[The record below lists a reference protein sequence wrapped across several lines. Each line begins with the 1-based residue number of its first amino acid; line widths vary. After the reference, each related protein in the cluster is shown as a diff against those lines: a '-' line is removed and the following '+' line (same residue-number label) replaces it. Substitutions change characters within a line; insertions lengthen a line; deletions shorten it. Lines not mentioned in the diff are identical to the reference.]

1 MILNYI
7 TKPISLRN
15 RLLRIIMKTSIFLFC
30 SLIFAFGPENG
41 FSQDAIITIQSKKIL
56 NGKQLFKL
64 INKQTKYKFIYRNNL
79 FKDAPDLVIEKGN
92 IKAED
97 LLKNYLSPL
106 NLTYEFTQNK
116 TVIVKKDLNKKVT
129 SIDND
134 DKNEDDALQRTITGN
149 ISDSDG
155 IALPGATIVEVGTD
169 NGTSSDF
176 DGNFSLVL
184 ENDEASIKVSFVGFS
199 SQVIDVTNQDVF
211 NVNLVAADSSLDEIV
226 ITGYGTTRKKDLVS
240 SIAQVK
246 GEDLANQPA
255 SSVNNLLQGRAAGLQ
270 VTSPNGSP
278 EAAPTIRIR
287 GLSSIQGNNNPLF
300 VIDGFIAGT
309 DFNLQNINVNDIR
322 SIEVLKD
329 ASALSLYGTR
339 GASGVI
345 LIQTKNGK
353 NIKQGENNLS
363 INHYTSFSEI
373 ANSPEFLNAT
383 DFANYWNEAET
394 LIFGASG
401 YGENDPSVEPLYPDV
416 AGLPNTNWLDLVTR
430 SGMINNTDLNLSGNS
445 EKSNYYI
452 SFNRWSEQ
460 GIIKSSGM
468 DRYSLRANFDVSIND
483 KLRAGLRF
491 NLADRKTEN
500 SKVGFD
506 GVQNQSTPERQVYND
521 DGTYNGLN
529 PVSNVATRN
538 ALADVNERINHTY
551 ATNILTNAYME
562 YQITPELSVRST
574 LGLGLDFVKQNQY
587 LPTILPERILQG
599 LLGEADVRTRNSRDI
614 LNENTLNFVKE
625 FGDHSLKVLA
635 GYTVQ
640 KTTYEQ
646 SIAGAYG
653 FVNDVVTF
661 NNLALGSD
669 PTVNTVS
676 TSYSQRTFESILG
689 RVNYSYKGKYL
700 LTLVARR
707 DGSSV
712 FEEGNKYAF
721 FPSAGAAWRISEE
734 SFMQE
739 IDYISNLK
747 LRASYGIVGEQ
758 GVPPYNSLSRYTPY
772 VTFLN
777 NEVSNAVVI
786 EDIASSGLDWET
798 TYQTDIGLEIGFL
811 NNRYSLE
818 VDYYKKR
825 TENLLLN
832 KPIPGTAGTTRLAN
846 VGEIE
851 NSGIEVAINSVN
863 IEKPDFSWS
872 TDLTISANKN
882 EVISLGGE
890 DFLNLSSPGNATGDD
905 IRIIPGYPIPAFL
918 GAEYLGTY
926 KTSAEID
933 SDGIVGTVLGGPRY
947 VDKNGDG
954 AINTLDFD
962 VIGDPNPDF
971 FAGLR
976 NTITY
981 KDFTLDFFFHGS
993 FGGDLLNAPYH
1004 LSFFGRDARSNLLP
1018 IVKDRWTPTNPN
1030 SDIPRAGSS
1039 FGNYQPRSSVSYQD
1053 GSFVRLKNITLRYN
1067 LDLPGTK
1074 SSSVYLSANNLLLFT
1089 DWEFGDPEVSNSG
1102 AGLNQGIANSVY
1114 PYNTTV
1120 ALGFNITL

>member
-1 MILNYI
+1 MLKLTPMRNKLLN
-7 TKPISLRN
+7 
-15 RLLRIIMKTSIFLFC
+15 IIMRAFIFLFC

-41 FSQDAIITIQSKKIL
+41 FSQDAMINVSSKRTL
-56 NGKQLFKL
+56 NAKQLFKL
-64 INKQTKYKFIYRNNL
+64 INKQTNYKFIYRT
-79 FKDAPDLVIEKGN
+79 
-92 IKAED
+92 D
-97 LLKNYLSPL
+97 LLKNATEIELSEGDIKADILLTNFLNPL
-106 NLTYEFTQNK
+106 NLTYEFTENN
-116 TVIVKKDLNKKVT
+116 TVVVKKISKTKVI
-129 SIDND
+129 SKPK
-134 DKNEDDALQRTITGN
+134 KNEEEDILQRIITGN

-155 IALPGATIVEVGTD
+155 LALPGATVVEVGTE
-169 NGTSSDF
+169 NGTSTDF
-176 DGNFSLVL
+176 DGNFSITL
-184 ENDEASIKVSFVGFS
+184 ENDEASLEVSFVGFT
-199 SQVIDVTNQDVF
+199 SQIVNVSNQDEI
-211 NVNLVAADSSLDEIV
+211 NVNLVAEDSALDEII
-226 ITGYGTTRKKDLVS
+226 ITGYGTTTKRDNVS

-246 GEDLANQPA
+246 GDDLANQPA

-278 EAAPTIRIR
+278 EATPTIRIR

-329 ASALSLYGTR
+329 ASALALYGTR

-353 NIKQGENNLS
+353 NIQKGENNLT
-363 INHYTSFSEI
+363 INHYTSFSKI
-373 ANSPEFLNAT
+373 ANSPEYMNST

-394 LIFGASG
+394 LVFGASG
-401 YGENDPSVEPLYPDV
+401 YGENDPSVDPLYPNV
-416 AGLPNTNWLDLVTR
+416 ASLPNTNWVDLVTR
-430 SGMINNTDLNLSGNS
+430 DGMINNTDLTLSGNA

-452 SFNRWSEQ
+452 SFNRWSEE
-460 GIIKSSGM
+460 GIIKNSGM
-468 DRYSLRANFDVSIND
+468 DRYSLRANFDVNIND
-483 KLRAGLRF
+483 NLRAGLRF

-500 SKVGFD
+500 NKVNWNNI
-506 GVQNQSTPERQVYND
+506 QLLSPPARQVYND
-521 DGTYNGLN
+521 DATYDGLN
-529 PVSNVATRN
+529 PVSNTPERN
-538 ALADVNERINHTY
+538 SLADVNERINHTY
-551 ATNILTNAYME
+551 ATNVLTNAYLE
-562 YQITPELSVRST
+562 YQLTPELSIRST
-574 LGLGLDFVKQNQY
+574 LGLGLDFVKQNEY

-599 LLGEADVRTRNSRDI
+599 LLGDADVRTRNSRDV
-614 LNENTLNFVKE
+614 LNENTINFVKE

-635 GYTVQ
+635 GYTLQ

-669 PTVNTVS
+669 PTVNSVS

-689 RVNYSYKGKYL
+689 RINYSYKGKYL

-721 FPSAGAAWRISEE
+721 FPSLGAAWRIGDED
-734 SFMQE
+734 FMQGM
-739 IDYISNLK
+739 DYISNLK

-758 GVPPYNSLSRYTPY
+758 GVPAYNSLSRYTPY

-777 NEVSNAVVI
+777 DQVNNAVLI
-786 EDIASSGLDWET
+786 EEIASSGLDWET

-811 NNRYSLE
+811 NDRYSLE
-818 VDYYKKR
+818 IDYYKKR

-851 NSGIEVAINSVN
+851 NSGLEVSINSVN

-872 TDLTISANKN
+872 TDLTISTNKN

-890 DFLNLSSPGNATGDD
+890 DFINLSSPGNATGDD
-905 IRIIPGYPIPAFL
+905 VRIIPGYPIPAFL

-933 SDGIVGTVLGGPRY
+933 ADGIIGSVIGGPRY

-976 NTITY
+976 NTISY

-993 FGGDLLNAPYH
+993 FGGELLNAPYH
-1004 LSFFGRDARSNLLP
+1004 LSYFARDARSNLLP
-1018 IVKDRWTPTNPN
+1018 ILKDRWTPTNSN
-1030 SDIPRAGSS
+1030 SDIPRAGST
-1039 FGNYQPRSSVSYQD
+1039 FGNYQPRSTVSYQD
-1053 GSFVRLKNITLRYN
+1053 GSFIRLKNITLTYD
-1067 LDLPGTK
+1067 LDIPGIK
-1074 SSSVYLSANNLLLFT
+1074 NSSVYITANNLLLLT
-1089 DWEFGDPEVSNSG
+1089 DWEFGDPEVSNFG
-1102 AGLNQGIANSVY
+1102 DGLNSGIASQVY

-1120 ALGFNITL
+1120 ALGFNLTL

>member
-1 MILNYI
+1 MLKLTPMRNKLLN
-7 TKPISLRN
+7 
-15 RLLRIIMKTSIFLFC
+15 IIMRAFIFLFC

-41 FSQDAIITIQSKKIL
+41 FSQDAMINVSSKRTL
-56 NGKQLFKL
+56 NAKQLFKL
-64 INKQTKYKFIYRNNL
+64 INKQTNYKFIYRT
-79 FKDAPDLVIEKGN
+79 
-92 IKAED
+92 D
-97 LLKNYLSPL
+97 LLKNSTEIELSEGDIKADILLTNFLNPL
-106 NLTYEFTQNK
+106 NLTYEFTENN
-116 TVIVKKDLNKKVT
+116 TVVVKKISKTKVI
-129 SIDND
+129 SKPK
-134 DKNEDDALQRTITGN
+134 KNEEEDILQRIITGN

-155 IALPGATIVEVGTD
+155 LALPGATVVEVGTE
-169 NGTSSDF
+169 NGTSTDF
-176 DGNFSLVL
+176 DGNFSITL
-184 ENDEASIKVSFVGFS
+184 ENDEASLEVSFVGFT
-199 SQVIDVTNQDVF
+199 SQIVNVSNQDEI
-211 NVNLVAADSSLDEIV
+211 NVNLVAEDSALDEII
-226 ITGYGTTRKKDLVS
+226 ITGYGTTTKRDNVS

-246 GEDLANQPA
+246 GDDLANQPA

-278 EAAPTIRIR
+278 EATPTIRIR

-329 ASALSLYGTR
+329 ASALALYGTR

-353 NIKQGENNLS
+353 NIQKGENNLT
-363 INHYTSFSEI
+363 INHYTSFSKI
-373 ANSPEFLNAT
+373 ANSPEYMNST

-394 LIFGASG
+394 LVFGASG
-401 YGENDPSVEPLYPDV
+401 YGENDPSVDPLYPNV
-416 AGLPNTNWLDLVTR
+416 ASLPNTNWVDLVTR
-430 SGMINNTDLNLSGNS
+430 DGMINNTDLTLSGNA

-452 SFNRWSEQ
+452 SFNRWSEE
-460 GIIKSSGM
+460 GIIKNSGM
-468 DRYSLRANFDVSIND
+468 DRYSLRANFDVNIND
-483 KLRAGLRF
+483 NLRAGLRF

-500 SKVGFD
+500 NKVNWNNI
-506 GVQNQSTPERQVYND
+506 QLLSPPARRVYND
-521 DGTYNGLN
+521 DGTYDGLN
-529 PVSNVATRN
+529 PVSNTPERN
-538 ALADVNERINHTY
+538 SLADVNERVNHTY
-551 ATNILTNAYME
+551 ATNVLTNAYLE
-562 YQITPELSVRST
+562 YQLTPELSIRST
-574 LGLGLDFVKQNQY
+574 LGLGLDFVKQNEY

-599 LLGEADVRTRNSRDI
+599 LLGDADVRTRNSRDV
-614 LNENTLNFVKE
+614 LNENTINFVKE

-635 GYTVQ
+635 GYTLQ

-669 PTVNTVS
+669 PTVNSVS

-689 RVNYSYKGKYL
+689 RINYSYKGKYL

-721 FPSAGAAWRISEE
+721 FPSLGAAWRIGDED
-734 SFMQE
+734 FMQGM
-739 IDYISNLK
+739 DYISNLK

-758 GVPPYNSLSRYTPY
+758 GVPAYNSLSRYTPY

-777 NEVSNAVVI
+777 DQVNNAVLI
-786 EDIASSGLDWET
+786 EEIASSGLDWET

-811 NNRYSLE
+811 NDRYSLE
-818 VDYYKKR
+818 IDYYKKR

-851 NSGIEVAINSVN
+851 NSGLEVSINSVN

-872 TDLTISANKN
+872 TDLTISTNKN

-890 DFLNLSSPGNATGDD
+890 DFINLSSPGNATGDD
-905 IRIIPGYPIPAFL
+905 VRIIPGYPIPAFL

-933 SDGIVGTVLGGPRY
+933 ADGIIGSVIGGPRY

-976 NTITY
+976 NTISY

-993 FGGDLLNAPYH
+993 FGGELLNAPYH
-1004 LSFFGRDARSNLLP
+1004 LSYFARDARSNLLP
-1018 IVKDRWTPTNPN
+1018 ILKDRWTPTNSN
-1030 SDIPRAGSS
+1030 SDIPRAGST
-1039 FGNYQPRSSVSYQD
+1039 FGNYQPRSTVSYQD
-1053 GSFVRLKNITLRYN
+1053 GSFIRLKNITLTYD
-1067 LDLPGTK
+1067 LDIPGIK
-1074 SSSVYLSANNLLLFT
+1074 SSSVYITANNLLLLT
-1089 DWEFGDPEVSNSG
+1089 DWEFGDPEVSDSGDGLNSG
-1102 AGLNQGIANSVY
+1102 IATQVY

-1120 ALGFNITL
+1120 ALGFNLTL

>member
-1 MILNYI
+1 MLKLTPMRNKLLN
-7 TKPISLRN
+7 
-15 RLLRIIMKTSIFLFC
+15 IIMRAFIFLFC

-41 FSQDAIITIQSKKIL
+41 FSQDAMINVSSKRTL
-56 NGKQLFKL
+56 NAKQLFKL
-64 INKQTKYKFIYRNNL
+64 INKQTNYKFIYRT
-79 FKDAPDLVIEKGN
+79 
-92 IKAED
+92 D
-97 LLKNYLSPL
+97 LLKNATEIELSEGDIKADILLTNFLNPL
-106 NLTYEFTQNK
+106 NLTYEFTENN
-116 TVIVKKDLNKKVT
+116 TVVVKKISKTKVI
-129 SIDND
+129 SKPK
-134 DKNEDDALQRTITGN
+134 KNEEEDILQRIITGN

-155 IALPGATIVEVGTD
+155 LALPGATVVEVGTE
-169 NGTSSDF
+169 NGTSTDF
-176 DGNFSLVL
+176 DGNFSITL
-184 ENDEASIKVSFVGFS
+184 ENDEASLEVSFVGFT
-199 SQVIDVTNQDVF
+199 SQIVNVSNQDEI
-211 NVNLVAADSSLDEIV
+211 NVNLVAEDSALDEII
-226 ITGYGTTRKKDLVS
+226 ITGYGTTTKRDNVS

-246 GEDLANQPA
+246 GDDLANQPA

-278 EAAPTIRIR
+278 EATPTIRIR

-329 ASALSLYGTR
+329 ASALALYGTR

-353 NIKQGENNLS
+353 NIQKGENNLT
-363 INHYTSFSEI
+363 INHYTSFSKI
-373 ANSPEFLNAT
+373 ANSPEYMNST

-394 LIFGASG
+394 LVFGASG
-401 YGENDPSVEPLYPDV
+401 YGENDPSVDPLYPNV
-416 AGLPNTNWLDLVTR
+416 ASLPNTNWVDLVTR
-430 SGMINNTDLNLSGNS
+430 DGMINNTDLTLSGNA

-452 SFNRWSEQ
+452 SFNRWSEE
-460 GIIKSSGM
+460 GIIKNSGM
-468 DRYSLRANFDVSIND
+468 DRYSLRANFDVNIND
-483 KLRAGLRF
+483 NLRAGLRF

-500 SKVGFD
+500 NKVNWNNI
-506 GVQNQSTPERQVYND
+506 QLLSPPARQVYND
-521 DGTYNGLN
+521 DGTYDGLN
-529 PVSNVATRN
+529 PVSNTPERN
-538 ALADVNERINHTY
+538 SLADVNERINHTY
-551 ATNILTNAYME
+551 ATNVLTNAYLE
-562 YQITPELSVRST
+562 YQLTPELSIRST
-574 LGLGLDFVKQNQY
+574 LGLGLDFVKQNEY

-599 LLGEADVRTRNSRDI
+599 LLGDADVRTRNSRDV
-614 LNENTLNFVKE
+614 LNENTINFVKE

-635 GYTVQ
+635 GYTLQ

-669 PTVNTVS
+669 PTVNSVS

-689 RVNYSYKGKYL
+689 RINYSYKGKYL

-721 FPSAGAAWRISEE
+721 FPSLGAAWRIGDED
-734 SFMQE
+734 FMQGM
-739 IDYISNLK
+739 DYISNLK

-758 GVPPYNSLSRYTPY
+758 GVPAYNSLSRYTPY

-777 NEVSNAVVI
+777 DQVNNAVLI
-786 EDIASSGLDWET
+786 EEIASSGLDWET

-811 NNRYSLE
+811 NDRYSLE
-818 VDYYKKR
+818 IDYYKKR

-851 NSGIEVAINSVN
+851 NSGLEVSINSVN

-872 TDLTISANKN
+872 TDLTISTNKN

-890 DFLNLSSPGNATGDD
+890 DFINLSSPGNATGDD
-905 IRIIPGYPIPAFL
+905 VRIIPGYPIPAFL

-933 SDGIVGTVLGGPRY
+933 ADGIIGSVIGGPRY

-976 NTITY
+976 NTISY

-993 FGGDLLNAPYH
+993 FGGELLNAPYH
-1004 LSFFGRDARSNLLP
+1004 LSYFARDARSNLLP
-1018 IVKDRWTPTNPN
+1018 ILKDRWTPTNSN
-1030 SDIPRAGSS
+1030 SDIPRAGST
-1039 FGNYQPRSSVSYQD
+1039 FGNYQPRSTVSYQD
-1053 GSFVRLKNITLRYN
+1053 GSFIRLKNITLTYD
-1067 LDLPGTK
+1067 LDIPGIK
-1074 SSSVYLSANNLLLFT
+1074 SSSVYITANNLLLLT

-1102 AGLNQGIANSVY
+1102 DGLNSGIASQVY

>member
-1 MILNYI
+1 MLKLTPMRNKLLN
-7 TKPISLRN
+7 
-15 RLLRIIMKTSIFLFC
+15 IIMRAFIFLFC

-41 FSQDAIITIQSKKIL
+41 FSQDAMINVSSKRTL
-56 NGKQLFKL
+56 NAKQLFKL
-64 INKQTKYKFIYRNNL
+64 INKQTNYKFIYRT
-79 FKDAPDLVIEKGN
+79 
-92 IKAED
+92 D
-97 LLKNYLSPL
+97 LLKNATEIELSEGDIKADILLTNFLNPL
-106 NLTYEFTQNK
+106 NLTYEFTENN
-116 TVIVKKDLNKKVT
+116 TVVVKKISKTKVINKPK
-129 SIDND
+129 
-134 DKNEDDALQRTITGN
+134 KNEEEDILQRIITGN

-155 IALPGATIVEVGTD
+155 LALPGATVVEVGTE
-169 NGTSSDF
+169 NGTSTDF
-176 DGNFSLVL
+176 DGNFSITL
-184 ENDEASIKVSFVGFS
+184 ENDEASLEVSFVGFT
-199 SQVIDVTNQDVF
+199 SQIVNVSNQDEI
-211 NVNLVAADSSLDEIV
+211 NVNLVAEDSALDEII
-226 ITGYGTTRKKDLVS
+226 ITGYGTTTKRDNVS

-246 GEDLANQPA
+246 GDDLANQPA

-278 EAAPTIRIR
+278 EATPTIRIR

-329 ASALSLYGTR
+329 ASALALYGTR

-353 NIKQGENNLS
+353 NIQKGENNLT
-363 INHYTSFSEI
+363 INHYTSFSKI
-373 ANSPEFLNAT
+373 ANSPEYMNST

-394 LIFGASG
+394 LVFGASG
-401 YGENDPSVEPLYPDV
+401 YGENDPSVDPLYPNV
-416 AGLPNTNWLDLVTR
+416 ASLPNTNWVDLVTR
-430 SGMINNTDLNLSGNS
+430 DGMINNTDLTLSGNA

-452 SFNRWSEQ
+452 SFNRWSEE
-460 GIIKSSGM
+460 GIIKNSGM
-468 DRYSLRANFDVSIND
+468 DRYSLRANFDVNIND
-483 KLRAGLRF
+483 NLRAGLRF

-500 SKVGFD
+500 NKVNWNNI
-506 GVQNQSTPERQVYND
+506 QLLSPPARQVYND
-521 DGTYNGLN
+521 DGTYDGLN
-529 PVSNVATRN
+529 PVSNTPERN
-538 ALADVNERINHTY
+538 SLADVNERINHTY
-551 ATNILTNAYME
+551 ATNVLTNAYLE
-562 YQITPELSVRST
+562 YQLTPELSIRST
-574 LGLGLDFVKQNQY
+574 LGLGLDFVKQNEY

-599 LLGEADVRTRNSRDI
+599 LLGDADVRTRNSRDV
-614 LNENTLNFVKE
+614 LNENTINFVKE

-635 GYTVQ
+635 GYTLQ

-669 PTVNTVS
+669 PTVNSVS

-689 RVNYSYKGKYL
+689 RINYSYKGKYL

-721 FPSAGAAWRISEE
+721 FPSLGAAWRIGDED
-734 SFMQE
+734 FMQGM
-739 IDYISNLK
+739 DYISNLK

-758 GVPPYNSLSRYTPY
+758 GVPAYNSLSRYTPY

-777 NEVSNAVVI
+777 DQVNNAVLI
-786 EDIASSGLDWET
+786 EEIASSGLDWET

-811 NNRYSLE
+811 NDRYSLE
-818 VDYYKKR
+818 IDYYKKR

-851 NSGIEVAINSVN
+851 NSGLEVSINSVN

-872 TDLTISANKN
+872 TDLTISTNKN

-890 DFLNLSSPGNATGDD
+890 DFINLSSPGNATGDD
-905 IRIIPGYPIPAFL
+905 VRIIPGYPIPAFL

-933 SDGIVGTVLGGPRY
+933 ADGIIGSVIGGPRY

-976 NTITY
+976 NTISY

-993 FGGDLLNAPYH
+993 FGGELLNAPYH
-1004 LSFFGRDARSNLLP
+1004 LSYFARDARSNLLP
-1018 IVKDRWTPTNPN
+1018 ILKDRWTPTNSN
-1030 SDIPRAGSS
+1030 SDIPRAGST
-1039 FGNYQPRSSVSYQD
+1039 FGNYQPRSTVSYQD
-1053 GSFVRLKNITLRYN
+1053 GSFIRLKNITLTYD
-1067 LDLPGTK
+1067 LDIPGIK
-1074 SSSVYLSANNLLLFT
+1074 SSSVYITANNLLLLT

-1102 AGLNQGIANSVY
+1102 DGLNSGIASQVY

>member
-1 MILNYI
+1 M
-7 TKPISLRN
+7 
-15 RLLRIIMKTSIFLFC
+15 
-30 SLIFAFGPENG
+30 
-41 FSQDAIITIQSKKIL
+41 
-56 NGKQLFKL
+56 
-64 INKQTKYKFIYRNNL
+64 
-79 FKDAPDLVIEKGN
+79 
-92 IKAED
+92 
-97 LLKNYLSPL
+97 
-106 NLTYEFTQNK
+106 
-116 TVIVKKDLNKKVT
+116 
-129 SIDND
+129 
-134 DKNEDDALQRTITGN
+134 
-149 ISDSDG
+149 
-155 IALPGATIVEVGTD
+155 GTE
-169 NGTSSDF
+169 NGTSTDF
-176 DGNFSLVL
+176 DGNFSITL
-184 ENDEASIKVSFVGFS
+184 ENDEASLEVSFVGFT
-199 SQVIDVTNQDVF
+199 SQIVNVSNQDEI
-211 NVNLVAADSSLDEIV
+211 NVNLVAEDSALDEII
-226 ITGYGTTRKKDLVS
+226 ITGYGTTTKRDNVS

-246 GEDLANQPA
+246 GDDLANQPA

-278 EAAPTIRIR
+278 EATPTIRIR

-329 ASALSLYGTR
+329 ASALALYGTR

-353 NIKQGENNLS
+353 NIQKGENNLT
-363 INHYTSFSEI
+363 INHYTSFSKI
-373 ANSPEFLNAT
+373 ANSPEYMNST

-394 LIFGASG
+394 LVFGASG
-401 YGENDPSVEPLYPDV
+401 YGENDPSVDPLYPNV
-416 AGLPNTNWLDLVTR
+416 ASLPNTNWLDLVTR
-430 SGMINNTDLNLSGNS
+430 DGMINNTDLTLSGNA

-452 SFNRWSEQ
+452 SFNRWSEE
-460 GIIKSSGM
+460 GIIKNSGM
-468 DRYSLRANFDVSIND
+468 DRYSLRANFDVNIND
-483 KLRAGLRF
+483 NLRAGLRF

-500 SKVGFD
+500 NKVNWNNI
-506 GVQNQSTPERQVYND
+506 QLLSPPARQVYND
-521 DGTYNGLN
+521 DGTYDGLN
-529 PVSNVATRN
+529 PVSNTPERN
-538 ALADVNERINHTY
+538 SLADVNERINHTY
-551 ATNILTNAYME
+551 ATNVLTNAYLE
-562 YQITPELSVRST
+562 YQLTPELSIRST

-599 LLGEADVRTRNSRDI
+599 LLGDADVRTRNSRDV
-614 LNENTLNFVKE
+614 LNENTINFVKE

-635 GYTVQ
+635 GYTLQ

-669 PTVNTVS
+669 PTVNSVS

-689 RVNYSYKGKYL
+689 RINYSYKGKYL

-721 FPSAGAAWRISEE
+721 FPSLGAAWRIGDED
-734 SFMQE
+734 FMQGM
-739 IDYISNLK
+739 DYISNLK

-758 GVPPYNSLSRYTPY
+758 GVPAYNSLSRYTPY

-777 NEVSNAVVI
+777 DQVNNAVLI
-786 EDIASSGLDWET
+786 EEIASSGLDWET

-811 NNRYSLE
+811 NDRYSLE
-818 VDYYKKR
+818 IDYYKKR

-851 NSGIEVAINSVN
+851 NSGLEVSINSVN

-872 TDLTISANKN
+872 TDLTISTNKN

-890 DFLNLSSPGNATGDD
+890 DFINLSSPGNATGDD
-905 IRIIPGYPIPAFL
+905 VRIIPGYPIPAFL

-933 SDGIVGTVLGGPRY
+933 ADGIIGSVIGGPRY

-976 NTITY
+976 NTISY

-993 FGGDLLNAPYH
+993 FGGELLNAPYH
-1004 LSFFGRDARSNLLP
+1004 LSYFARDARSNLLP
-1018 IVKDRWTPTNPN
+1018 ILKDRWTPTNSN
-1030 SDIPRAGSS
+1030 SDIPRAGST
-1039 FGNYQPRSSVSYQD
+1039 FGNYQPRSTVSYQD
-1053 GSFVRLKNITLRYN
+1053 GSFIRLKNITLTYD
-1067 LDLPGTK
+1067 LDIPGIK
-1074 SSSVYLSANNLLLFT
+1074 SSSVYITANNLLLLT

-1102 AGLNQGIANSVY
+1102 DGLNSGIASQVY

>member
-1 MILNYI
+1 MR
-7 TKPISLRN
+7 TF
-15 RLLRIIMKTSIFLFC
+15 IFLFC

-41 FSQDAIITIQSKKIL
+41 FSQDAIINVSTKKLL
-56 NGKQLFKL
+56 NAKKLFKL
-64 INKQTKYKFIYRNNL
+64 INKQTDYKFIYRS
-79 FKDAPDLVIEKGN
+79 
-92 IKAED
+92 D
-97 LLKNYLSPL
+97 LLKNAPEIELSEGDIKADILLTNFLNPL
-106 NLTYEFTQNK
+106 NLTYEFTQNN
-116 TVIVKKDLNKKVT
+116 TVVVKKISKTEVISKPK
-129 SIDND
+129 
-134 DKNEDDALQRTITGN
+134 KNEEEDILQRIITGN

-155 IALPGATIVEVGTD
+155 LALPGATVVEVGTE
-169 NGTSSDF
+169 NGTSTDF
-176 DGNFSLVL
+176 DGNFSITL
-184 ENDEASIKVSFVGFS
+184 ENDEASLEVSFVGFT
-199 SQVIDVTNQDVF
+199 SQIVNVSNQDEI
-211 NVNLVAADSSLDEIV
+211 NVNLVAEDSALDEII
-226 ITGYGTTRKKDLVS
+226 ITGYGTTTKRDNVS

-246 GEDLANQPA
+246 GDDLANQPA

-278 EAAPTIRIR
+278 EATPTIRIR

-329 ASALSLYGTR
+329 ASALALYGTR

-353 NIKQGENNLS
+353 NIQKGENNLT
-363 INHYTSFSEI
+363 INHYTSFSKI
-373 ANSPEFLNAT
+373 ANSPEYMNST

-394 LIFGASG
+394 LVFGASG
-401 YGENDPSVEPLYPDV
+401 YGENDPSVDPLYPNV
-416 AGLPNTNWLDLVTR
+416 ASLPNTNWVDLVTR
-430 SGMINNTDLNLSGNS
+430 DGMINNTDLTLSGNA

-452 SFNRWSEQ
+452 SFNRWSEE
-460 GIIKSSGM
+460 GIIKNSGM
-468 DRYSLRANFDVSIND
+468 DRYSLRANFDVNIND
-483 KLRAGLRF
+483 NLRAGLRF

-500 SKVGFD
+500 NKVNWNNI
-506 GVQNQSTPERQVYND
+506 QLLSPPARRVYND
-521 DGTYNGLN
+521 DGTYDGLN
-529 PVSNVATRN
+529 PVSNTPERN
-538 ALADVNERINHTY
+538 SLADVNERVNHTY
-551 ATNILTNAYME
+551 ATNVLTNAYLE
-562 YQITPELSVRST
+562 YQLTPELSIRST
-574 LGLGLDFVKQNQY
+574 LGLGLDFVKQNEY

-599 LLGEADVRTRNSRDI
+599 LLGDADVRTRNSRDV
-614 LNENTLNFVKE
+614 LNENTINFVKE

-635 GYTVQ
+635 GYTLQ

-669 PTVNTVS
+669 PTVNSVS

-689 RVNYSYKGKYL
+689 RINYSYKGKYL

-721 FPSAGAAWRISEE
+721 FPSLGAAWRIGDED
-734 SFMQE
+734 FMQGM
-739 IDYISNLK
+739 DYISNLK

-758 GVPPYNSLSRYTPY
+758 GVPAYNSLSRYTPY

-777 NEVSNAVVI
+777 DQVNNAVLI
-786 EDIASSGLDWET
+786 EEIASSGLDWET

-818 VDYYKKR
+818 IDYYKKR

-851 NSGIEVAINSVN
+851 NSGLEVSINSVN

-890 DFLNLSSPGNATGDD
+890 DFINLSSPGNATGDD
-905 IRIIPGYPIPAFL
+905 VRIIPGYPIPAFL

-933 SDGIVGTVLGGPRY
+933 ADGIIGSVIGGPRY

-976 NTITY
+976 NTISY

-993 FGGDLLNAPYH
+993 FGGELLNAPYH
-1004 LSFFGRDARSNLLP
+1004 LSYFARDARSNLLP
-1018 IVKDRWTPTNPN
+1018 ILKDRWTPTNSN
-1030 SDIPRAGSS
+1030 SDIPRAGST
-1039 FGNYQPRSSVSYQD
+1039 FGNYQPRSTVSYQD
-1053 GSFVRLKNITLRYN
+1053 GSFIRLKNITLTYD
-1067 LDLPGTK
+1067 LDIPGIK
-1074 SSSVYLSANNLLLFT
+1074 SSSVYITANNLLLLT

-1102 AGLNQGIANSVY
+1102 DGLNSGIATQVY

-1120 ALGFNITL
+1120 ALGFNLTL

>member
-7 TKPISLRN
+7 LKLIPLRY
-15 RLLRIIMKTSIFLFC
+15 RLLNIIMRTFIFLFC
-30 SLIFAFGPENG
+30 SLIFAFGPKNG
-41 FSQDAIITIQSKKIL
+41 FSQEAIINVSSKKTL
-56 NGKQLFKL
+56 NAKQLFKL
-64 INKQTKYKFIYRNNL
+64 INKQTDYKFIYRS
-79 FKDAPDLVIEKGN
+79 
-92 IKAED
+92 D
-97 LLKNYLSPL
+97 LLKNAPEIELSEGDIKADILLTNFLNPL
-106 NLTYEFTQNK
+106 NLTYEFTQNN
-116 TVIVKKDLNKKVT
+116 TVVVKKISKTEVISKPK
-129 SIDND
+129 
-134 DKNEDDALQRTITGN
+134 KNEEEDILQRIITGN

-155 IALPGATIVEVGTD
+155 LALPGATVVEVGTE
-169 NGTSSDF
+169 NGTSTDF
-176 DGNFSLVL
+176 DGNFSITL
-184 ENDEASIKVSFVGFS
+184 ENDEASLEVSFVGFT
-199 SQVIDVTNQDVF
+199 SQIVNVSNQDEI
-211 NVNLVAADSSLDEIV
+211 NVNLVAEDSALDEII
-226 ITGYGTTRKKDLVS
+226 ITGYGTTTKRDNVS

-246 GEDLANQPA
+246 GDDLANQPA

-278 EAAPTIRIR
+278 EATPTIRIR

-329 ASALSLYGTR
+329 ASALALYGTR

-353 NIKQGENNLS
+353 NIQKGENNLT
-363 INHYTSFSEI
+363 INHYTSFSKI
-373 ANSPEFLNAT
+373 ANSPEYMNST

-394 LIFGASG
+394 LVFGASG
-401 YGENDPSVEPLYPDV
+401 YGENDPSVDPLYPNV
-416 AGLPNTNWLDLVTR
+416 ASLPNTNWVDLVTR
-430 SGMINNTDLNLSGNS
+430 DGMINNTDLTLSGNA

-452 SFNRWSEQ
+452 SFNRWSEE
-460 GIIKSSGM
+460 GIIKNSGM
-468 DRYSLRANFDVSIND
+468 DRYSLRANFDVNIND
-483 KLRAGLRF
+483 NLRAGLRF

-500 SKVGFD
+500 NKVNWNNI
-506 GVQNQSTPERQVYND
+506 QLLSPPARRVYND
-521 DGTYNGLN
+521 DGTYDGLN
-529 PVSNVATRN
+529 PVSNTPERN
-538 ALADVNERINHTY
+538 SLADVNERVNHTY
-551 ATNILTNAYME
+551 ATNVLTNAYLE
-562 YQITPELSVRST
+562 YQLTPELSIRST
-574 LGLGLDFVKQNQY
+574 LGLGLDFVKQNEY

-599 LLGEADVRTRNSRDI
+599 LLGDADVRTRNSRDV
-614 LNENTLNFVKE
+614 LNENTINFVKE

-635 GYTVQ
+635 GYTLQ

-669 PTVNTVS
+669 PTVNSVS

-689 RVNYSYKGKYL
+689 RINYSYKGKYL

-721 FPSAGAAWRISEE
+721 FPSLGAAWRIGDED
-734 SFMQE
+734 FMQGM
-739 IDYISNLK
+739 DYISNLK

-758 GVPPYNSLSRYTPY
+758 GVPAYNSLSRYTPY

-777 NEVSNAVVI
+777 DQVNNAVLI
-786 EDIASSGLDWET
+786 EEIASSGLDWET
-798 TYQTDIGLEIGFL
+798 TYQTDIGVEIGFL
-811 NNRYSLE
+811 NDRYSLE
-818 VDYYKKR
+818 IDYYKKR

-851 NSGIEVAINSVN
+851 NSGLEVSINSVN

-872 TDLTISANKN
+872 TDLTISTNKN

-890 DFLNLSSPGNATGDD
+890 DFINLSSPGNATGDD
-905 IRIIPGYPIPAFL
+905 VRIIPGYPIPTFL

-933 SDGIVGTVLGGPRY
+933 ADGIIGSVIGGPRY

-976 NTITY
+976 NTISY

-993 FGGDLLNAPYH
+993 FGGELLNAPYH
-1004 LSFFGRDARSNLLP
+1004 LSYFARDARSNLLP
-1018 IVKDRWTPTNPN
+1018 ILKDRWTPTNSN
-1030 SDIPRAGSS
+1030 SDIPRAGST
-1039 FGNYQPRSSVSYQD
+1039 FGNYQPRSTVSYQD
-1053 GSFVRLKNITLRYN
+1053 GSFIRLKNITLTYD
-1067 LDLPGTK
+1067 LDIPGIK
-1074 SSSVYLSANNLLLFT
+1074 SSSVYITANNLLLLT

-1102 AGLNQGIANSVY
+1102 DGLNSGIASQVY

-1120 ALGFNITL
+1120 ALGFNLTL

>member
-1 MILNYI
+1 
-7 TKPISLRN
+7 
-15 RLLRIIMKTSIFLFC
+15 MKTFIFLFC

-41 FSQDAIITIQSKKIL
+41 FSQNAVIKINSKKVL
-56 NGKQLFKL
+56 NGKQLFRL
-64 INKQTKYKFIYRNNL
+64 INKQTKYKFIYRNSL
-79 FKDAPDLVIEKGN
+79 FKDAPELVLEKGV
-92 IKAED
+92 IKAET

-106 NLTYEFTQNK
+106 NLTYEFTENK
-116 TVIVKKDLNKKVT
+116 TVVVKKDLIHKITGSV
-129 SIDND
+129 ND
-134 DKNEDDALQRTITGN
+134 DNNEDDAIQKTITGN

-155 IALPGATIVEVGTD
+155 IALPGATIIEVGTD
-169 NGTSSDF
+169 NGTSTDF
-176 DGNFSLVL
+176 DGNFSLDL
-184 ENDEASIKVSFVGFS
+184 ENDEASIEISFVGFS
-199 SQVIDVTNQDVF
+199 SQVIDVTNQDVI
-211 NVNLVAADSSLDEIV
+211 NINLAELDSALDEIV
-226 ITGYGTTRKKDLVS
+226 ITGYGTTLKKDLVS
-240 SIAQVK
+240 SISQVK
-246 GEDLANQPA
+246 GEDLSNQPA
-255 SSVNNLLQGRAAGLQ
+255 SSVNSLLQGRAAGLQ

-353 NIKQGENNLS
+353 DVKQGESNLS
-363 INHYTSFSEI
+363 INHYTSFSDI
-373 ANSPEFLNAT
+373 ANVPEFLNAT

-394 LIFGASG
+394 LVFGASG
-401 YGENDPSVEPLYPDV
+401 YGENDSSVDPLYPNI
-416 AGLPNTNWLDLVTR
+416 ASLPNTNWMDLVTR

-500 SKVGFD
+500 SKVSFD
-506 GVQNQSTPERQVYND
+506 GIQLNSPPVRQVYND
-521 DGTYNGLN
+521 DGTYDGLN
-529 PVSNVATRN
+529 PVSNTPTRN
-538 ALADVNERINHTY
+538 PLADVNETINHTY
-551 ATNILTNAYME
+551 ATNMLTNAYIE
-562 YQITPELSVRST
+562 YQLTPELSIRSSA
-574 LGLGLDFVKQNQY
+574 GLGLDFIKQNQY

-599 LLGEADVRTRNSRDI
+599 LFGDADVRSRNSRDI
-614 LNENTLNFVKE
+614 LNENTLNYVKE

-640 KTTYEQ
+640 KTTFEE
-646 SIAGAYG
+646 SNAGAYG

-661 NNLALGSD
+661 NSLALGSD
-669 PTVNTVS
+669 PEVNSVS

-689 RVNYSYKGKYL
+689 RINYSYKGKYL
-700 LTLVARR
+700 LTLVGRR

-721 FPSAGAAWRISEE
+721 FPSAGAAWRIGEE
-734 SFMQE
+734 SFMQGM
-739 IDYISNLK
+739 DYISNLK

-758 GVPPYNSLSRYTPY
+758 GVPAYNSISRYSPY

-777 NEVSNAVVI
+777 NQVNNAVLI
-786 EDIASSGLDWET
+786 EEIASSGLDWET

-811 NNRYSLE
+811 NNKYSLE
-818 VDYYKKR
+818 IDYYKKR

-832 KPIPGTAGTTRLAN
+832 KQIPGTAGTTRLAN

-851 NSGIEVAINSVN
+851 NSGIEVSINSVN
-863 IEKPDFSWS
+863 FEKSNFSWS

-890 DFLNLSSPGNATGDD
+890 DFINLDSPGNGTGDD
-905 IRIIPGYPIPAFL
+905 VRIIPGYPIPAFL

-933 SDGIVGTVLGGPRY
+933 ADGIVGSVLGGPRY
-947 VDKNGDG
+947 FDKNGDG

-971 FAGLR
+971 YAGLR
-976 NTITY
+976 NTISY

-1004 LSFFGRDARSNLLP
+1004 LSYFARDSRSNLLP
-1018 IVKDRWTPTNPN
+1018 ILKDRWTPTNPN
-1030 SDIPRAGSS
+1030 SDIPRAGST

-1053 GSFVRLKNITLRYN
+1053 GSFVRLKNITLKYK

-1074 SSSVYLSANNLLLFT
+1074 SSSIYLTANNLLLFT
-1089 DWEFGDPEVSNSG
+1089 NWEFGDPEVSNSG
-1102 AGLNQGIANSVY
+1102 AGLNSGIATSVY
-1114 PYNTTV
+1114 PYSSTV
-1120 ALGFNITL
+1120 ALGFNLTL

>member
-1 MILNYI
+1 MRNKLLN
-7 TKPISLRN
+7 
-15 RLLRIIMKTSIFLFC
+15 IIMRAFIFLFC

-41 FSQDAIITIQSKKIL
+41 FSQDAMINVSSKRTL
-56 NGKQLFKL
+56 NAKQLFKL
-64 INKQTKYKFIYRNNL
+64 INKQTNYKFIYRT
-79 FKDAPDLVIEKGN
+79 
-92 IKAED
+92 D
-97 LLKNYLSPL
+97 LLKNATEIELSEGDIKADILLTNFLNPL
-106 NLTYEFTQNK
+106 NLTYEFTENN
-116 TVIVKKDLNKKVT
+116 TVVVKKISKTKVI
-129 SIDND
+129 SKPK
-134 DKNEDDALQRTITGN
+134 KNEEEDILQRIITGN

-155 IALPGATIVEVGTD
+155 LALPGATVVEVGTE
-169 NGTSSDF
+169 NGTSTDF
-176 DGNFSLVL
+176 DGNFSITL
-184 ENDEASIKVSFVGFS
+184 ENDEASLEVSFVGFT
-199 SQVIDVTNQDVF
+199 SQIVNVSNQDEI
-211 NVNLVAADSSLDEIV
+211 NVNLVAEDSALDEII
-226 ITGYGTTRKKDLVS
+226 ITGYGTTTKRDNVS

-246 GEDLANQPA
+246 GDDLANQPA

-278 EAAPTIRIR
+278 EATPTIRIR

-329 ASALSLYGTR
+329 ASALALYGTR

-353 NIKQGENNLS
+353 NIQKGENNLT
-363 INHYTSFSEI
+363 INHYTSFSKI
-373 ANSPEFLNAT
+373 ANSPEYMNST

-394 LIFGASG
+394 LVFGASG
-401 YGENDPSVEPLYPDV
+401 YGENDPSVDPLYPNV
-416 AGLPNTNWLDLVTR
+416 ASLPNTNWVDLVTR
-430 SGMINNTDLNLSGNS
+430 DGMINNTDLTLSGNA

-452 SFNRWSEQ
+452 SFNRWSEE
-460 GIIKSSGM
+460 GIIKNSGM
-468 DRYSLRANFDVSIND
+468 DRYSLRANFDVNIND
-483 KLRAGLRF
+483 NLRAGLRF

-500 SKVGFD
+500 NKVNWNNI
-506 GVQNQSTPERQVYND
+506 QLLSPPARQVYND
-521 DGTYNGLN
+521 DGTYDGLN
-529 PVSNVATRN
+529 PVSNTPERN
-538 ALADVNERINHTY
+538 SLADVNERINHTY
-551 ATNILTNAYME
+551 ATNVLTNAYLE
-562 YQITPELSVRST
+562 YQLTPELSIRST
-574 LGLGLDFVKQNQY
+574 LGLGLDFVKQNEY

-599 LLGEADVRTRNSRDI
+599 LLGDADVRTRNSRDV
-614 LNENTLNFVKE
+614 LNENTINFVKE

-635 GYTVQ
+635 GYTLQ

-669 PTVNTVS
+669 PTVNSVS

-689 RVNYSYKGKYL
+689 RINYSYKGKYL

-721 FPSAGAAWRISEE
+721 FPSLGAAWRIGDED
-734 SFMQE
+734 FMQGM
-739 IDYISNLK
+739 DYISNLK

-758 GVPPYNSLSRYTPY
+758 GVPAYNSLSRYTPY

-777 NEVSNAVVI
+777 DQVNNAVLI
-786 EDIASSGLDWET
+786 EEIASSGLDWET

-811 NNRYSLE
+811 NDRYSLE
-818 VDYYKKR
+818 IDYYKKR

-851 NSGIEVAINSVN
+851 NSGLEVSINSVN

-872 TDLTISANKN
+872 TDLTISTNKN

-890 DFLNLSSPGNATGDD
+890 DFINLSSPGNATGDD
-905 IRIIPGYPIPAFL
+905 VRIIPGYPIPAFL

-933 SDGIVGTVLGGPRY
+933 ADGIIGSVIGGPRY

-976 NTITY
+976 NTISY

-993 FGGDLLNAPYH
+993 FGGELLNAPYH
-1004 LSFFGRDARSNLLP
+1004 LSYFARDARSNLLP
-1018 IVKDRWTPTNPN
+1018 ILKDRWTPTNSN
-1030 SDIPRAGSS
+1030 SDIPRAGST
-1039 FGNYQPRSSVSYQD
+1039 FGNYQPRSTVSYQD
-1053 GSFVRLKNITLRYN
+1053 GSFIRLKNITLTYA
-1067 LDLPGTK
+1067 LDIPGIK
-1074 SSSVYLSANNLLLFT
+1074 SSSVYITANNLLLLT

-1102 AGLNQGIANSVY
+1102 DGLNSGIASQVY

>member
-1 MILNYI
+1 MLTNFLN
-7 TKPISLRN
+7 
-15 RLLRIIMKTSIFLFC
+15 
-30 SLIFAFGPENG
+30 
-41 FSQDAIITIQSKKIL
+41 
-56 NGKQLFKL
+56 
-64 INKQTKYKFIYRNNL
+64 
-79 FKDAPDLVIEKGN
+79 
-92 IKAED
+92 
-97 LLKNYLSPL
+97 PL
-106 NLTYEFTQNK
+106 NLTYEFTQNN
-116 TVIVKKDLNKKVT
+116 TVVVKKISKTEVISKPK
-129 SIDND
+129 
-134 DKNEDDALQRTITGN
+134 KNEEEDILQRIITGN

-155 IALPGATIVEVGTD
+155 LALPGATVVEVGTE
-169 NGTSSDF
+169 NGTSTDF
-176 DGNFSLVL
+176 DGNFSITL
-184 ENDEASIKVSFVGFS
+184 ENDEASLEVSFVGFT
-199 SQVIDVTNQDVF
+199 SQIVNVSNQDEI
-211 NVNLVAADSSLDEIV
+211 NVNLVAEDSALDEII
-226 ITGYGTTRKKDLVS
+226 ITGYGTTTKRDNVS

-246 GEDLANQPA
+246 GDDLANQPA

-278 EAAPTIRIR
+278 EATPTIRIR

-329 ASALSLYGTR
+329 ASALALYGTR

-353 NIKQGENNLS
+353 NIQKGENNLT
-363 INHYTSFSEI
+363 INHYTSFSKI
-373 ANSPEFLNAT
+373 TNSPEYMNST

-394 LIFGASG
+394 LVFGASG
-401 YGENDPSVEPLYPDV
+401 YGENDPSVDPLYPNV
-416 AGLPNTNWLDLVTR
+416 ASLPNTNWVDLVTR
-430 SGMINNTDLNLSGNS
+430 DGMINNTDLTLSGNA

-452 SFNRWSEQ
+452 SFNRWSEE
-460 GIIKSSGM
+460 GIIKNSGM
-468 DRYSLRANFDVSIND
+468 DRYSLRANFDVNIND
-483 KLRAGLRF
+483 NLRAGLRF

-500 SKVGFD
+500 NKVNWNNI
-506 GVQNQSTPERQVYND
+506 QLLSPPARKVYND
-521 DGTYNGLN
+521 DGTYDGLN
-529 PVSNVATRN
+529 PVSNTPERN
-538 ALADVNERINHTY
+538 SLADVNERVNHTY
-551 ATNILTNAYME
+551 ATNLLTNAYLE
-562 YQITPELSVRST
+562 YQLTPELSIRST
-574 LGLGLDFVKQNQY
+574 LGLGLDFVKQNEY

-599 LLGEADVRTRNSRDI
+599 LLGDADVRTRNSRDV
-614 LNENTLNFVKE
+614 LNENTINFVKE

-635 GYTVQ
+635 GYTLQ

-653 FVNDVVTF
+653 FVNDVLTF

-669 PTVNTVS
+669 PTVNSVS

-689 RVNYSYKGKYL
+689 RINYSYKGKYL

-721 FPSAGAAWRISEE
+721 FPSLGAAWRIGDED
-734 SFMQE
+734 FMQGM
-739 IDYISNLK
+739 DYISNLK

-758 GVPPYNSLSRYTPY
+758 GVPAYNSLSRYTPY

-777 NEVSNAVVI
+777 DQVNNAVLI
-786 EDIASSGLDWET
+786 EEIASSGLDWET
-798 TYQTDIGLEIGFL
+798 TYQTDIGVEIGFL
-811 NNRYSLE
+811 NDRYSLE
-818 VDYYKKR
+818 IDYYKKR

-851 NSGIEVAINSVN
+851 NSGLEVSINSVN

-872 TDLTISANKN
+872 TDLTISTNKN

-890 DFLNLSSPGNATGDD
+890 DFINLSSPGNATGDD
-905 IRIIPGYPIPAFL
+905 VRIIPGYPIPAFL

-933 SDGIVGTVLGGPRY
+933 ADGIIGSVIGGPRY

-976 NTITY
+976 NTISY

-993 FGGDLLNAPYH
+993 FGGELLNAPYH
-1004 LSFFGRDARSNLLP
+1004 LSYFARDARSNLLP
-1018 IVKDRWTPTNPN
+1018 ILKDRWTPTNSN
-1030 SDIPRAGSS
+1030 SDIPRAGST
-1039 FGNYQPRSSVSYQD
+1039 FGNYQPRSTVSYQD
-1053 GSFVRLKNITLRYN
+1053 GSFIRLKNITLTYD
-1067 LDLPGTK
+1067 LDIPGIK
-1074 SSSVYLSANNLLLFT
+1074 SSSVYITANNLLLLT
-1089 DWEFGDPEVSNSG
+1089 DWEFGDPEVSNSVD
-1102 AGLNQGIANSVY
+1102 GLSSGIASQVY

-1120 ALGFNITL
+1120 ALGFNLTL

>member
-1 MILNYI
+1 MLKLTPMRNKLLN
-7 TKPISLRN
+7 
-15 RLLRIIMKTSIFLFC
+15 IIMRAFIFLFC

-41 FSQDAIITIQSKKIL
+41 FSQDAMINVSSKRTL
-56 NGKQLFKL
+56 NAKQLFKL
-64 INKQTKYKFIYRNNL
+64 INKQTNYKFIYRT
-79 FKDAPDLVIEKGN
+79 
-92 IKAED
+92 D
-97 LLKNYLSPL
+97 LLKNATEIELSEGDIKADILLTNFLNPL
-106 NLTYEFTQNK
+106 NLTYEFTENN
-116 TVIVKKDLNKKVT
+116 TVVVKKISKTKVI
-129 SIDND
+129 SKPK
-134 DKNEDDALQRTITGN
+134 KNEEEDILQRIITGN

-155 IALPGATIVEVGTD
+155 LALPGATVVEVGTE
-169 NGTSSDF
+169 NGTSTDF
-176 DGNFSLVL
+176 DGNFSITL
-184 ENDEASIKVSFVGFS
+184 ENDEASLEVSFVGFT
-199 SQVIDVTNQDVF
+199 SQIVNVSNQDEI
-211 NVNLVAADSSLDEIV
+211 NVNLVAEDSALDEII
-226 ITGYGTTRKKDLVS
+226 ITGYGTTTKRDNVS

-246 GEDLANQPA
+246 GDDLANQPA

-278 EAAPTIRIR
+278 EATPTIRIR

-329 ASALSLYGTR
+329 ASALALYGTR

-353 NIKQGENNLS
+353 NIQKGENNLT
-363 INHYTSFSEI
+363 INHYTSFSKI
-373 ANSPEFLNAT
+373 ANSPEYMNST

-394 LIFGASG
+394 LVFGASG
-401 YGENDPSVEPLYPDV
+401 YGENDPSVDPLYPNV
-416 AGLPNTNWLDLVTR
+416 ASLPNTNWVDLVTR
-430 SGMINNTDLNLSGNS
+430 DGMINNTDLTLSGNA

-452 SFNRWSEQ
+452 SFNRWSEE
-460 GIIKSSGM
+460 GIIKNSGM
-468 DRYSLRANFDVSIND
+468 DRYSLRANFDVNIND
-483 KLRAGLRF
+483 NLRAGLRF

-500 SKVGFD
+500 NKVNWNNI
-506 GVQNQSTPERQVYND
+506 QLLSPPARQVYND
-521 DGTYNGLN
+521 DGTYDGLN
-529 PVSNVATRN
+529 PVSNTPERN
-538 ALADVNERINHTY
+538 SLADVNERVNHTY
-551 ATNILTNAYME
+551 ATNVLTNAYLE
-562 YQITPELSVRST
+562 YQLTPELSIRST
-574 LGLGLDFVKQNQY
+574 LGLGLDFVKQNEY

-599 LLGEADVRTRNSRDI
+599 LLGDADVRTRNSRDV
-614 LNENTLNFVKE
+614 LNENTINFVKE

-635 GYTVQ
+635 GYTLQ

-669 PTVNTVS
+669 PTVNSVS

-689 RVNYSYKGKYL
+689 RINYSYKGKYL

-721 FPSAGAAWRISEE
+721 FPSLGAAWRIGDED
-734 SFMQE
+734 FMQGM
-739 IDYISNLK
+739 DYISNLK

-758 GVPPYNSLSRYTPY
+758 GVPAYNSLSRYTPY

-777 NEVSNAVVI
+777 DQVNNAVLI
-786 EDIASSGLDWET
+786 EEIASSGLDWET

-811 NNRYSLE
+811 NDRYSLE
-818 VDYYKKR
+818 IDYYKKR

-851 NSGIEVAINSVN
+851 NSGLEVSINSVN

-872 TDLTISANKN
+872 TDLTISTNKN

-890 DFLNLSSPGNATGDD
+890 DFINLSSPGNATGDD
-905 IRIIPGYPIPAFL
+905 VRIIPGYPIPAFL

-933 SDGIVGTVLGGPRY
+933 ADGIIGSVIGGPRY

-976 NTITY
+976 NTISY

-993 FGGDLLNAPYH
+993 FGGELLNAPYH
-1004 LSFFGRDARSNLLP
+1004 LSYFARDARSNLLP
-1018 IVKDRWTPTNPN
+1018 ILKDRWTPTNSN
-1030 SDIPRAGSS
+1030 SDIPRAGST
-1039 FGNYQPRSSVSYQD
+1039 FGNYQPRSTVSYQD
-1053 GSFVRLKNITLRYN
+1053 GSFIRLKNITLTYA
-1067 LDLPGTK
+1067 LDIPGIK
-1074 SSSVYLSANNLLLFT
+1074 SSSVYITANNLLLLT

-1102 AGLNQGIANSVY
+1102 DGLNSGIATQVY

>member
-1 MILNYI
+1 MLKLTPMRNKLLN
-7 TKPISLRN
+7 
-15 RLLRIIMKTSIFLFC
+15 IIMRAFIFLFC

-41 FSQDAIITIQSKKIL
+41 FSQDAMINVSSKRTL
-56 NGKQLFKL
+56 NAKQLFKL
-64 INKQTKYKFIYRNNL
+64 INKQTNYKFIYRT
-79 FKDAPDLVIEKGN
+79 
-92 IKAED
+92 D
-97 LLKNYLSPL
+97 LLKNATEIELSEGDIKADILLTNFLNPL
-106 NLTYEFTQNK
+106 NLTYEFTENN
-116 TVIVKKDLNKKVT
+116 TVVVKKISKTKVI
-129 SIDND
+129 SKPK
-134 DKNEDDALQRTITGN
+134 KNEEEDILQRIITGN

-155 IALPGATIVEVGTD
+155 LALPGATVVEVGTE
-169 NGTSSDF
+169 NGTSTDF
-176 DGNFSLVL
+176 DGNFSITL
-184 ENDEASIKVSFVGFS
+184 ENDEASLEVSFVGFT
-199 SQVIDVTNQDVF
+199 SQIVNVSNQDEI
-211 NVNLVAADSSLDEIV
+211 NVNLVAEDSALDEII
-226 ITGYGTTRKKDLVS
+226 ITGYGTTTKRDNVS

-246 GEDLANQPA
+246 GDDLANQPA

-278 EAAPTIRIR
+278 EATPTIRIR

-329 ASALSLYGTR
+329 ASALALYGTR

-353 NIKQGENNLS
+353 NIQKGENNLT
-363 INHYTSFSEI
+363 INHYTSFSKI
-373 ANSPEFLNAT
+373 ANSPEYMNST

-394 LIFGASG
+394 LVFGASG
-401 YGENDPSVEPLYPDV
+401 YGENDPSVDPLYPNV
-416 AGLPNTNWLDLVTR
+416 ASLPNTNWVDLVTR
-430 SGMINNTDLNLSGNS
+430 DGMINNTDLTLSGNA

-452 SFNRWSEQ
+452 SFNRWSEE
-460 GIIKSSGM
+460 GIIKNSGM
-468 DRYSLRANFDVSIND
+468 DRYSLRANFDVNIND
-483 KLRAGLRF
+483 NLRAGLRF

-500 SKVGFD
+500 NKVNWNNI
-506 GVQNQSTPERQVYND
+506 QLLSPPARQVYND
-521 DGTYNGLN
+521 DATYDGLN
-529 PVSNVATRN
+529 PVSNTPERN
-538 ALADVNERINHTY
+538 SLADVNERINHTY
-551 ATNILTNAYME
+551 ATNVLTNAYLE
-562 YQITPELSVRST
+562 YQLTPELSIRST
-574 LGLGLDFVKQNQY
+574 LGLGLDFVKQNEY

-599 LLGEADVRTRNSRDI
+599 LLGDADVRTRNSRDV
-614 LNENTLNFVKE
+614 LNENTINFVKE

-635 GYTVQ
+635 GYTLQ

-669 PTVNTVS
+669 PTVNSVS

-689 RVNYSYKGKYL
+689 RINYSYKGKYL

-721 FPSAGAAWRISEE
+721 FPSLGAAWRIGDED
-734 SFMQE
+734 FMQGM
-739 IDYISNLK
+739 DYISNLK

-758 GVPPYNSLSRYTPY
+758 GVPAYNSLSRYTPY

-777 NEVSNAVVI
+777 DQVNNAVLI
-786 EDIASSGLDWET
+786 EEIASSGLDWET

-811 NNRYSLE
+811 NDRYSLE
-818 VDYYKKR
+818 IDYYKKR

-851 NSGIEVAINSVN
+851 NSGLEVSINSVN

-872 TDLTISANKN
+872 TDLTISTNKN

-890 DFLNLSSPGNATGDD
+890 DFINLSSPGNATGDD
-905 IRIIPGYPIPAFL
+905 VRIIPGYPIPAFL

-933 SDGIVGTVLGGPRY
+933 ADGIIGSVIGGPRY

-976 NTITY
+976 NTISY

-993 FGGDLLNAPYH
+993 FGGELLNAPYH
-1004 LSFFGRDARSNLLP
+1004 LSYFARDARSNLLP
-1018 IVKDRWTPTNPN
+1018 ILKDRWTPTNSN
-1030 SDIPRAGSS
+1030 SDIPRAGST
-1039 FGNYQPRSSVSYQD
+1039 FGNYQPRSTVSYQD
-1053 GSFVRLKNITLRYN
+1053 GSFIRLKNITLTYD
-1067 LDLPGTK
+1067 LDIPGIK
-1074 SSSVYLSANNLLLFT
+1074 SSSVYITANNLLLLT

-1102 AGLNQGIANSVY
+1102 DGLNSGIASQVY

>member
-1 MILNYI
+1 MRNKLLN
-7 TKPISLRN
+7 
-15 RLLRIIMKTSIFLFC
+15 IIMRAFIFLFC

-41 FSQDAIITIQSKKIL
+41 FSQDAMINVSSKRTL
-56 NGKQLFKL
+56 NAKQLFKL
-64 INKQTKYKFIYRNNL
+64 INKQTNYKFIYR
-79 FKDAPDLVIEKGN
+79 A
-92 IKAED
+92 D
-97 LLKNYLSPL
+97 LLKNATEIELSEGDIKADILLTNFLNPL
-106 NLTYEFTQNK
+106 NLTYEFTENN
-116 TVIVKKDLNKKVT
+116 TVVVKKISKTKVI
-129 SIDND
+129 SKPK
-134 DKNEDDALQRTITGN
+134 KNEEEDILQRIITGN

-155 IALPGATIVEVGTD
+155 LALPGATVVEVGTE
-169 NGTSSDF
+169 NGTSTDF
-176 DGNFSLVL
+176 DGNFSITL
-184 ENDEASIKVSFVGFS
+184 ENDEASLEVSFVGFT
-199 SQVIDVTNQDVF
+199 SQIVNVSNQDEI
-211 NVNLVAADSSLDEIV
+211 NVNLVAEDSALDEII
-226 ITGYGTTRKKDLVS
+226 ITGYGTTTKRDNVS

-246 GEDLANQPA
+246 GDDLANQPA

-278 EAAPTIRIR
+278 EATPTIRIR

-329 ASALSLYGTR
+329 ASALALYGTR

-353 NIKQGENNLS
+353 NIQKGENNLT
-363 INHYTSFSEI
+363 INHYTSFSKI
-373 ANSPEFLNAT
+373 ANSPEYMNST

-394 LIFGASG
+394 LVFGASG
-401 YGENDPSVEPLYPDV
+401 YGENDPSVDPLYPNV
-416 AGLPNTNWLDLVTR
+416 ASLPNTNWVDLVTR
-430 SGMINNTDLNLSGNS
+430 DGMINNTDLTLSGNA

-452 SFNRWSEQ
+452 SFNRWSEE
-460 GIIKSSGM
+460 GIIKNSGM
-468 DRYSLRANFDVSIND
+468 DRYSLRANFDVNIND
-483 KLRAGLRF
+483 NLRAGLRF

-500 SKVGFD
+500 NKVNWNNI
-506 GVQNQSTPERQVYND
+506 QLLSPPARRVYND
-521 DGTYNGLN
+521 DGTYDGLN
-529 PVSNVATRN
+529 PVSNTPERN
-538 ALADVNERINHTY
+538 SLADVNERVNHTY
-551 ATNILTNAYME
+551 ATNVLTNAYLE
-562 YQITPELSVRST
+562 YQLTPELSIRST
-574 LGLGLDFVKQNQY
+574 LGLGLDFVKQNEY

-599 LLGEADVRTRNSRDI
+599 LLGDADVRTRNSRDV
-614 LNENTLNFVKE
+614 LNENTINFVKE

-635 GYTVQ
+635 GYTLQ

-669 PTVNTVS
+669 PTVNSVS

-689 RVNYSYKGKYL
+689 RINYSYKGKYL

-721 FPSAGAAWRISEE
+721 FPSLGAAWRIGDED
-734 SFMQE
+734 FMQGM
-739 IDYISNLK
+739 DYISNLK

-758 GVPPYNSLSRYTPY
+758 GVPAYNSLSRYTPY

-777 NEVSNAVVI
+777 DQVNNAVLI
-786 EDIASSGLDWET
+786 EEIASSGLDWET

-811 NNRYSLE
+811 NDRYSLE
-818 VDYYKKR
+818 IDYYKKR

-851 NSGIEVAINSVN
+851 NSGLEVSINSVN

-872 TDLTISANKN
+872 TDLTISTNKN

-890 DFLNLSSPGNATGDD
+890 DFINLSSPGNATGDD
-905 IRIIPGYPIPAFL
+905 VRIIPGYPIPAFL

-933 SDGIVGTVLGGPRY
+933 ADGIIGSVIGGPRY

-976 NTITY
+976 NTISY

-993 FGGDLLNAPYH
+993 FGGELLNAPYH
-1004 LSFFGRDARSNLLP
+1004 LSYFARDARSNLLP
-1018 IVKDRWTPTNPN
+1018 ILKDRWTPTNSN
-1030 SDIPRAGSS
+1030 SDIPRAGST
-1039 FGNYQPRSSVSYQD
+1039 FGNYQPRSTVSYQD
-1053 GSFVRLKNITLRYN
+1053 GSFIRLKNITLTYD
-1067 LDLPGTK
+1067 LDIPGIK
-1074 SSSVYLSANNLLLFT
+1074 SSSVYITANNLLLLT

-1102 AGLNQGIANSVY
+1102 DGLNSGIASQVY

>member
-1 MILNYI
+1 MLTNFLN
-7 TKPISLRN
+7 
-15 RLLRIIMKTSIFLFC
+15 
-30 SLIFAFGPENG
+30 
-41 FSQDAIITIQSKKIL
+41 
-56 NGKQLFKL
+56 
-64 INKQTKYKFIYRNNL
+64 
-79 FKDAPDLVIEKGN
+79 
-92 IKAED
+92 
-97 LLKNYLSPL
+97 PL
-106 NLTYEFTQNK
+106 NLTYEFTQNN
-116 TVIVKKDLNKKVT
+116 TVVVEKISKIEVISKPK
-129 SIDND
+129 
-134 DKNEDDALQRTITGN
+134 KNEEEDILQRIITGN

-155 IALPGATIVEVGTD
+155 LALPGATVVEVGTE
-169 NGTSSDF
+169 NGTSTDF
-176 DGNFSLVL
+176 DGNFSITL
-184 ENDEASIKVSFVGFS
+184 ENDEASLEVSFVGFT
-199 SQVIDVTNQDVF
+199 SQIVNVSNQDEI
-211 NVNLVAADSSLDEIV
+211 NVNLVAEDSALDEII
-226 ITGYGTTRKKDLVS
+226 ITGYGTTTKRDNVS

-246 GEDLANQPA
+246 GDDLANQPA

-278 EAAPTIRIR
+278 EATPTIRIR

-329 ASALSLYGTR
+329 ASALALYGTR

-353 NIKQGENNLS
+353 NIQKGENNLT
-363 INHYTSFSEI
+363 INHYTSFSKI
-373 ANSPEFLNAT
+373 ANSPEYMNST

-394 LIFGASG
+394 LVFGASG
-401 YGENDPSVEPLYPDV
+401 YGENDPSVDPLYPNV
-416 AGLPNTNWLDLVTR
+416 ASLPNTNWVDLVTR
-430 SGMINNTDLNLSGNS
+430 DGMINNTDLTLSGNA

-452 SFNRWSEQ
+452 SFNRWSEE
-460 GIIKSSGM
+460 GIIKNSGM
-468 DRYSLRANFDVSIND
+468 DRYSLRANFDVNIND
-483 KLRAGLRF
+483 NLRAGLRF

-500 SKVGFD
+500 NKVNWNNI
-506 GVQNQSTPERQVYND
+506 QLLSPPARKVYND
-521 DGTYNGLN
+521 DGTYDGLN
-529 PVSNVATRN
+529 PVSNTPERN
-538 ALADVNERINHTY
+538 SLADVNERVNHTY
-551 ATNILTNAYME
+551 ATNLLTNAYLE
-562 YQITPELSVRST
+562 YQLTPELSIRST
-574 LGLGLDFVKQNQY
+574 LGLGLDFVKQNEY

-599 LLGEADVRTRNSRDI
+599 LLGDADVRTRNSRDV
-614 LNENTLNFVKE
+614 LNENTINFVKE

-635 GYTVQ
+635 GYTLQ

-669 PTVNTVS
+669 PTVNSVS

-689 RVNYSYKGKYL
+689 RINYSYKGKYL

-721 FPSAGAAWRISEE
+721 FPSLGAAWRIGDED
-734 SFMQE
+734 FMQGM
-739 IDYISNLK
+739 DYISNLK

-758 GVPPYNSLSRYTPY
+758 GVPAYNSLSRYTPY

-777 NEVSNAVVI
+777 DQVNNAVLI
-786 EDIASSGLDWET
+786 EEIASSGLDWET
-798 TYQTDIGLEIGFL
+798 TYQTDIGVEIGFL
-811 NNRYSLE
+811 NDRYSLE
-818 VDYYKKR
+818 IDYYKKR

-851 NSGIEVAINSVN
+851 NSGLEVSINSVN

-872 TDLTISANKN
+872 TDLTISTNKN

-890 DFLNLSSPGNATGDD
+890 DFINLSSPGNATGDD
-905 IRIIPGYPIPAFL
+905 VRIIPGYPIPAFL

-933 SDGIVGTVLGGPRY
+933 ADGIIGSVIGGPRY

-976 NTITY
+976 NTISY

-993 FGGDLLNAPYH
+993 FGGELLNAPYH
-1004 LSFFGRDARSNLLP
+1004 LSYFARDARSNLLP
-1018 IVKDRWTPTNPN
+1018 ILKDRWTPTNSN
-1030 SDIPRAGSS
+1030 SDIPRAGST
-1039 FGNYQPRSSVSYQD
+1039 FGNYQPRSTVSYQD
-1053 GSFVRLKNITLRYN
+1053 GSFIRLKNITLTYD
-1067 LDLPGTK
+1067 LDIPGIK
-1074 SSSVYLSANNLLLFT
+1074 SSSVYITANNLLLLT

-1102 AGLNQGIANSVY
+1102 DGLNSGIATQVY

-1120 ALGFNITL
+1120 ALGFNLTL

>member
-1 MILNYI
+1 MLKLTPMRNKLLN
-7 TKPISLRN
+7 
-15 RLLRIIMKTSIFLFC
+15 IIMRAFIFLFC

-41 FSQDAIITIQSKKIL
+41 FSQDAMINVSSKRTL
-56 NGKQLFKL
+56 NAKQLFKL
-64 INKQTKYKFIYRNNL
+64 INKQTNYKFIYRT
-79 FKDAPDLVIEKGN
+79 
-92 IKAED
+92 D
-97 LLKNYLSPL
+97 LLKNATEIELSEGDIKADILLTNFLNPL
-106 NLTYEFTQNK
+106 NLTYEFTENN
-116 TVIVKKDLNKKVT
+116 TVVVKKISKTKVI
-129 SIDND
+129 SKPK
-134 DKNEDDALQRTITGN
+134 KNEEEDILQRIITGN

-155 IALPGATIVEVGTD
+155 LALPGATVIEVGTE
-169 NGTSSDF
+169 NGTSTDF
-176 DGNFSLVL
+176 DGNFSITL
-184 ENDEASIKVSFVGFS
+184 ENDEASLEVSFVGFT
-199 SQVIDVTNQDVF
+199 SQIINVSNQDEI
-211 NVNLVAADSSLDEIV
+211 NVNLVAEDSALDEII
-226 ITGYGTTRKKDLVS
+226 ITGYGTTTKRDNVS

-246 GEDLANQPA
+246 GDDLANQPA

-278 EAAPTIRIR
+278 EATPTIRIR

-329 ASALSLYGTR
+329 ASALALYGTR

-353 NIKQGENNLS
+353 NIQKGENNLT
-363 INHYTSFSEI
+363 INHYTSFSKI
-373 ANSPEFLNAT
+373 ANSPEYMNST

-394 LIFGASG
+394 LVFGASG
-401 YGENDPSVEPLYPDV
+401 YGENDPSVDPLYPNV
-416 AGLPNTNWLDLVTR
+416 ASLPNTNWVDLVTR
-430 SGMINNTDLNLSGNS
+430 DGMINNTDLTLSGNA

-452 SFNRWSEQ
+452 SFNRWSEE
-460 GIIKSSGM
+460 GIIKNSGM
-468 DRYSLRANFDVSIND
+468 DRYSLRANFDVNIND
-483 KLRAGLRF
+483 NLRAGLRF

-500 SKVGFD
+500 NKVNWNNI
-506 GVQNQSTPERQVYND
+506 QLLSPPARQVYND
-521 DGTYNGLN
+521 DGTYDGLN
-529 PVSNVATRN
+529 PVSNTPERN
-538 ALADVNERINHTY
+538 SLADVNERINHTY
-551 ATNILTNAYME
+551 ATNVLTNAYLE
-562 YQITPELSVRST
+562 YQLTPELSIRST
-574 LGLGLDFVKQNQY
+574 LGLGLDFVKQNEY

-599 LLGEADVRTRNSRDI
+599 LLGDADVRTRNSRDV
-614 LNENTLNFVKE
+614 LNENTINFVKE

-635 GYTVQ
+635 GYTLQ

-669 PTVNTVS
+669 PTVNSVS

-689 RVNYSYKGKYL
+689 RINYSYKGKYL

-721 FPSAGAAWRISEE
+721 FPSLGAAWRIGDED
-734 SFMQE
+734 FMQGM
-739 IDYISNLK
+739 DYISNLK

-758 GVPPYNSLSRYTPY
+758 GVPAYNSLSRYTPY

-777 NEVSNAVVI
+777 DQVNNAVLI
-786 EDIASSGLDWET
+786 EEIASSGLDWET

-811 NNRYSLE
+811 NDRYSLE
-818 VDYYKKR
+818 IDYYKKR

-851 NSGIEVAINSVN
+851 NSGLEVSINSVN

-872 TDLTISANKN
+872 TDLTISTNKN

-890 DFLNLSSPGNATGDD
+890 DFINLSSPGNATGDD
-905 IRIIPGYPIPAFL
+905 VRIIPGYPIPAFL

-933 SDGIVGTVLGGPRY
+933 ADGIIGSVIGGPRY

-976 NTITY
+976 NTISY

-993 FGGDLLNAPYH
+993 FGGELLNAPYH
-1004 LSFFGRDARSNLLP
+1004 LSYFARDARSNLLP
-1018 IVKDRWTPTNPN
+1018 ILKDRWTPTNSN
-1030 SDIPRAGSS
+1030 SDIPRAGST
-1039 FGNYQPRSSVSYQD
+1039 FGNYQPRSTVSYQD
-1053 GSFVRLKNITLRYN
+1053 GSFIRLKNITLTYD
-1067 LDLPGTK
+1067 LDIPGIK
-1074 SSSVYLSANNLLLFT
+1074 SSSVYITANNLLLLT

-1102 AGLNQGIANSVY
+1102 DGLNSGIASQVY

>member
-1 MILNYI
+1 MRNKLLN
-7 TKPISLRN
+7 
-15 RLLRIIMKTSIFLFC
+15 IIMRAFIFLFC

-41 FSQDAIITIQSKKIL
+41 FSQDAMINVSSKRTL
-56 NGKQLFKL
+56 NAKQLFKL
-64 INKQTKYKFIYRNNL
+64 INKQTNYKFIYRT
-79 FKDAPDLVIEKGN
+79 
-92 IKAED
+92 D
-97 LLKNYLSPL
+97 LLKNATEIELSEGDIKADILLTNFLNPL
-106 NLTYEFTQNK
+106 NLTYEFTENN
-116 TVIVKKDLNKKVT
+116 TVVVKKISKTKVI
-129 SIDND
+129 SKPK
-134 DKNEDDALQRTITGN
+134 KNEEEDILQRIITGN

-155 IALPGATIVEVGTD
+155 LALPGATVVEVGTE
-169 NGTSSDF
+169 NGTSTDF
-176 DGNFSLVL
+176 DGNFSITL
-184 ENDEASIKVSFVGFS
+184 ENDEASLEVSFVGFT
-199 SQVIDVTNQDVF
+199 SQIVNVSNQDEI
-211 NVNLVAADSSLDEIV
+211 NVNLVAEDSALDEII
-226 ITGYGTTRKKDLVS
+226 ITGYGTTTKRDNVS

-246 GEDLANQPA
+246 GDDLANQPA

-278 EAAPTIRIR
+278 EATPTIRIR

-329 ASALSLYGTR
+329 ASALALYGTR

-353 NIKQGENNLS
+353 NIQKGENNLT
-363 INHYTSFSEI
+363 INHYTSFSKI
-373 ANSPEFLNAT
+373 ANSPEYMNST

-394 LIFGASG
+394 LVFGASG
-401 YGENDPSVEPLYPDV
+401 YGENDPSVDPLYPNV
-416 AGLPNTNWLDLVTR
+416 ASLPNTNWVDLVTR
-430 SGMINNTDLNLSGNS
+430 DGMINNTDLTLSGNA

-452 SFNRWSEQ
+452 SFNRWSEE
-460 GIIKSSGM
+460 GIIKNSGM
-468 DRYSLRANFDVSIND
+468 DRYSLRANFDVNIND
-483 KLRAGLRF
+483 NLRAGLRF

-500 SKVGFD
+500 NKVNWNNI
-506 GVQNQSTPERQVYND
+506 QLLSPPARQVYND
-521 DGTYNGLN
+521 DGTYDGLN
-529 PVSNVATRN
+529 PVSNTPERN
-538 ALADVNERINHTY
+538 SLADVNERINHTY
-551 ATNILTNAYME
+551 ATNVLTNAYLE
-562 YQITPELSVRST
+562 YQLTPELSIRST
-574 LGLGLDFVKQNQY
+574 LGLGLDFVKQNEY

-599 LLGEADVRTRNSRDI
+599 LLGDADVRTRNSRDV
-614 LNENTLNFVKE
+614 LNENTINFVKE

-635 GYTVQ
+635 GYTLQ

-669 PTVNTVS
+669 PTVNSVS

-689 RVNYSYKGKYL
+689 RINYSYKGKYL

-721 FPSAGAAWRISEE
+721 FPSLGAAWRIGDED
-734 SFMQE
+734 FMQGM
-739 IDYISNLK
+739 DYISNLK
-747 LRASYGIVGEQ
+747 IRASYGIVGEQ
-758 GVPPYNSLSRYTPY
+758 GVPAYNSLSRYTPY

-777 NEVSNAVVI
+777 DQVNNAVLI
-786 EDIASSGLDWET
+786 EEIASSGLDWET

-811 NNRYSLE
+811 NDRYSLE
-818 VDYYKKR
+818 IDYYKKR

-851 NSGIEVAINSVN
+851 NSGLEVSINSVN

-872 TDLTISANKN
+872 TDLTISTNKN

-890 DFLNLSSPGNATGDD
+890 DFINLSSPGNATGDD
-905 IRIIPGYPIPAFL
+905 VRIIPGYPIPAFL

-933 SDGIVGTVLGGPRY
+933 ADGIIGSVIGGPRY

-976 NTITY
+976 NTISY

-993 FGGDLLNAPYH
+993 FGGELLNAPYH
-1004 LSFFGRDARSNLLP
+1004 LSYFARDARSNLLP
-1018 IVKDRWTPTNPN
+1018 ILKDRWTPTNSN
-1030 SDIPRAGSS
+1030 SDIPRAGST
-1039 FGNYQPRSSVSYQD
+1039 FGNYQPRSTVSYQD
-1053 GSFVRLKNITLRYN
+1053 GSFIRLKNITLTYA
-1067 LDLPGTK
+1067 LDIPGIK
-1074 SSSVYLSANNLLLFT
+1074 SSSVYITANNLLLLT

-1102 AGLNQGIANSVY
+1102 DGLNSGIATQVY

>member
-1 MILNYI
+1 MRNKLLN
-7 TKPISLRN
+7 
-15 RLLRIIMKTSIFLFC
+15 IIMRAFIFLFC

-41 FSQDAIITIQSKKIL
+41 FSQDAMINVSSKRTL
-56 NGKQLFKL
+56 NAKQLFKL
-64 INKQTKYKFIYRNNL
+64 INKQTNYKFIYR
-79 FKDAPDLVIEKGN
+79 A
-92 IKAED
+92 D
-97 LLKNYLSPL
+97 LLKNATEIELSEGDIKADILLTNFLNPL
-106 NLTYEFTQNK
+106 NLTYEFTENN
-116 TVIVKKDLNKKVT
+116 TVVVKKISKTKVI
-129 SIDND
+129 SKPK
-134 DKNEDDALQRTITGN
+134 KNEEEDILQRIITGN

-155 IALPGATIVEVGTD
+155 LALPGATVVEVGTE
-169 NGTSSDF
+169 NGTSTDF
-176 DGNFSLVL
+176 DGNFSITL
-184 ENDEASIKVSFVGFS
+184 ENDEASLEVSFVGFT
-199 SQVIDVTNQDVF
+199 SQIVNVSNQDEI
-211 NVNLVAADSSLDEIV
+211 NVNLVAEDSALDEII
-226 ITGYGTTRKKDLVS
+226 ITGYGTTTKRDNVS

-246 GEDLANQPA
+246 GDDLANQPA

-278 EAAPTIRIR
+278 EATPTIRIR

-329 ASALSLYGTR
+329 ASALALYGTR

-353 NIKQGENNLS
+353 NIQKGENNLT
-363 INHYTSFSEI
+363 INHYTSFSKI
-373 ANSPEFLNAT
+373 ANSPEYMNST

-394 LIFGASG
+394 LVFGASG
-401 YGENDPSVEPLYPDV
+401 YGENDPSVDPLYPNV
-416 AGLPNTNWLDLVTR
+416 ASLPNTNWVDLVTR
-430 SGMINNTDLNLSGNS
+430 DGMINNTDLTLSGNA

-452 SFNRWSEQ
+452 SFNRWSEE
-460 GIIKSSGM
+460 GIIKNSGM
-468 DRYSLRANFDVSIND
+468 DRYSLRANFDVNIND
-483 KLRAGLRF
+483 NLRAGLRF

-500 SKVGFD
+500 NKVNWNNI
-506 GVQNQSTPERQVYND
+506 QLLSPPARQVYND
-521 DGTYNGLN
+521 DGTYDGLN
-529 PVSNVATRN
+529 PVSNTPERN
-538 ALADVNERINHTY
+538 SLADVNERINHTY
-551 ATNILTNAYME
+551 ATNVLTNAYLE
-562 YQITPELSVRST
+562 YQLTPELSIRST
-574 LGLGLDFVKQNQY
+574 LGLGLDFVKQNEY

-599 LLGEADVRTRNSRDI
+599 LLGDADVRTRNSRDV
-614 LNENTLNFVKE
+614 LNENTINFVKE

-635 GYTVQ
+635 GYTLQ

-669 PTVNTVS
+669 PTVNSVS

-689 RVNYSYKGKYL
+689 RINYSYKGKYL

-721 FPSAGAAWRISEE
+721 FPSLGAAWRIGDED
-734 SFMQE
+734 FMQGM
-739 IDYISNLK
+739 DYISNLK

-758 GVPPYNSLSRYTPY
+758 GVPAYNSLSRYTPY

-777 NEVSNAVVI
+777 DQVNNAVLI
-786 EDIASSGLDWET
+786 EEIASSGLDWET

-811 NNRYSLE
+811 NDRYSLE
-818 VDYYKKR
+818 IDYYKKR

-851 NSGIEVAINSVN
+851 NSGLEVSINSVN

-872 TDLTISANKN
+872 TDLTISTNKN

-890 DFLNLSSPGNATGDD
+890 DFINLSSPGNATGDD
-905 IRIIPGYPIPAFL
+905 VRIIPGYPIPAFL

-933 SDGIVGTVLGGPRY
+933 ADGIIGSVIGGPRY

-976 NTITY
+976 NTISY

-993 FGGDLLNAPYH
+993 FGGELLNAPYH
-1004 LSFFGRDARSNLLP
+1004 LSYFARDARSNLLP
-1018 IVKDRWTPTNPN
+1018 ILKDRWTPTNSN
-1030 SDIPRAGSS
+1030 SDIPRAGST
-1039 FGNYQPRSSVSYQD
+1039 FGNYQPRSTVSYQD
-1053 GSFVRLKNITLRYN
+1053 GSFIRLKNITLTYD
-1067 LDLPGTK
+1067 LDIPGIK
-1074 SSSVYLSANNLLLFT
+1074 SSSVYITANNLLLLT

-1102 AGLNQGIANSVY
+1102 DGLNSGIATQVY